1 MNLLKITK
9 NIINGLN
16 KDENAY
22 LIQSLGSQNIKG
34 EIVTTYSAAEPITVQ
49 IQTFKSDELKAIGAT
64 LRTSIDRKMY
74 LFKKTYADVAPS
86 GQDRF
91 FGRTGDFVYLTKYKQ
106 FYKIYTVFEN
116 FENVG
121 WVSVGVNL
129 QADVPNGVKA
139 SIPQELTN
147 D

>member
-1 MNLLKITK
+1 MNLLSLTK
-9 NIINGLN
+9 GIINSLN
-16 KDENAY
+16 KDENAF
-22 LIQSLGSQNIKG
+22 LIQSLGNQNIRG
-34 EIVTTYSAAEPITVQ
+34 EIVPVFSAGEPITVQ
-49 IQTFKSDELKAIGAT
+49 VQTFKSDELKAIGAT

-91 FGRTGDFVYLTKYKQ
+91 FGRTGDFVYLVKTKQ
-106 FYKIYTVFEN
+106 FFKIYTVFEN

-129 QADVPNGVKA
+129 QTEVPNGVKGA
-139 SIPQELTN
+139 IPEVLE
-147 D
+147 